1 MKTYSYDGP
10 VMEFGRVIA
19 ARWVATTY
27 AVSPSKARSNL
38 TFRFKKEH
46 NKVASAK
53 ITLPGTIVEVKAEGV
68 NKNGRKYVQA

>member
-10 VMEFGRVIA
+10 VMEFGRVIT

-46 NKVASAK
+46 NKVTSAK

-68 NKNGRKYVQA
+68 NNNGRKYVQA